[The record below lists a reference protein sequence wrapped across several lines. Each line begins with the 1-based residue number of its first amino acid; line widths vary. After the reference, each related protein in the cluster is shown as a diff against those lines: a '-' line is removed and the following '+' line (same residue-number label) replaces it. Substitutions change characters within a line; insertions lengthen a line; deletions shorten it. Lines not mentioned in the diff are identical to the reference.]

1 MRASKTLASAFAAAA
16 VVGAIGMAY
25 AQTPD
30 PATQS
35 TTATGTSALPS
46 QNQVTNSDASAPA
59 TTPSTPSTMSNS
71 AGTTTDTTGFQAE
84 RPAQADR
91 N

>member
-1 MRASKTLASAFAAAA
+1 MNASKTLASAVAAVA

-30 PATQS
+30 TTTTPAGQTM
-35 TTATGTSALPS
+35 
-46 QNQVTNSDASAPA
+46 QNQVTTPDSAAPTA
-59 TTPSTPSTMSNS
+59 AAP
-71 AGTTTDTTGFQAE
+71 TTTDTTGFQAE

>member
-1 MRASKTLASAFAAAA
+1 MKASKTLVSAVAAVA

-30 PATQS
+30 TTTTPGTPAEQTM
-35 TTATGTSALPS
+35 
-46 QNQVTNSDASAPA
+46 QNQVTTPDSAA
-59 TTPSTPSTMSNS
+59 PSS
-71 AGTTTDTTGFQAE
+71 TDTTGFQTE

>member
-1 MRASKTLASAFAAAA
+1 MRASKTLASAVAAAA
-16 VVGAIGMAY
+16 VVGAIGLAY

-30 PATQS
+30 PSTQS
-35 TTATGTSALPS
+35 GSPTDTSAQPM
-46 QNQVTNSDASAPA
+46 QNQVTTPDSSAP
-59 TTPSTPSTMSNS
+59 S
-71 AGTTTDTTGFQAE
+71 TTTSDTAATPTE

>member
-1 MRASKTLASAFAAAA
+1 MRASKTLASAVAAAA
-16 VVGAIGMAY
+16 VVGAIGIAY

-30 PATQS
+30 TTTQPASPTD
-35 TTATGTSALPS
+35 TSS
-46 QNQVTNSDASAPA
+46 QTMQNQPASPDS
-59 TTPSTPSTMSNS
+59 STPSTTAPDVS
-71 AGTTTDTTGFQAE
+71 ATPTE

>member
-1 MRASKTLASAFAAAA
+1 MKASKTLASAFAAAA

-30 PATQS
+30 TTTQPASPTD
-35 TTATGTSALPS
+35 TTM
-46 QNQVTNSDASAPA
+46 QNQVTTPDSAAPA
-59 TTPSTPSTMSNS
+59 AAPS
-71 AGTTTDTTGFQAE
+71 TTDTTGFQAE

>member
-1 MRASKTLASAFAAAA
+1 MKASKTLASAFAAAA

-25 AQTPD
+25 AQTPGTTTTT
-30 PATQS
+30 PADQTM
-35 TTATGTSALPS
+35 
-46 QNQVTNSDASAPA
+46 QNQVTTPDSAAPA
-59 TTPSTPSTMSNS
+59 AAP
-71 AGTTTDTTGFQAE
+71 ATTDTTGFQAE

>member
-1 MRASKTLASAFAAAA
+1 MKASKTLASAFAAAA

-35 TTATGTSALPS
+35 TTATGTTALPS
-46 QNQVTNSDASAPA
+46 QNQVTNSDASSPA
-59 TTPSTPSTMSNS
+59 TAPTTTMGNS

>member
-1 MRASKTLASAFAAAA
+1 MRASKTLASAVAAVA
-16 VVGAIGMAY
+16 VVGAIGLAY

-30 PATQS
+30 TATQPAS
-35 TTATGTSALPS
+35 PTDTSAQPM
-46 QNQVTNSDASAPA
+46 QNQVTTPDSSAPA
-59 TTPSTPSTMSNS
+59 TSADTAMTPT
-71 AGTTTDTTGFQAE
+71 E

>member
-1 MRASKTLASAFAAAA
+1 MKASKTLASAFAAAA

-46 QNQVTNSDASAPA
+46 QTQVTNSDASSPVTSP
-59 TTPSTPSTMSNS
+59 TTTMDNS
-71 AGTTTDTTGFQAE
+71 AGTTTDTTNFRAE

>member
-1 MRASKTLASAFAAAA
+1 MKASKTLASAFAAAA

-35 TTATGTSALPS
+35 TTATGTSALPP
-46 QNQVTNSDASAPA
+46 QNQVTNSDASTPA
-59 TTPSTPSTMSNS
+59 TSSGSTMSNS
-71 AGTTTDTTGFQAE
+71 TGTTTDTTGFQTE

>member
-1 MRASKTLASAFAAAA
+1 MRASKTLASAVAAAA
-16 VVGAIGMAY
+16 VVGAIGLAY

-30 PATQS
+30 TTTQPASPTD
-35 TTATGTSALPS
+35 TSAQPM
-46 QNQVTNSDASAPA
+46 QNQVTTPDSSAP
-59 TTPSTPSTMSNS
+59 S
-71 AGTTTDTTGFQAE
+71 TTTGDTAATPTE

>member
-1 MRASKTLASAFAAAA
+1 MKASKTLASAFAAAA

-30 PATQS
+30 ATQPASPTDS
-35 TTATGTSALPS
+35 TM
-46 QNQVTNSDASAPA
+46 QNQVTTPDSAAPA
-59 TTPSTPSTMSNS
+59 AAPS
-71 AGTTTDTTGFQAE
+71 TTDTSGFQTE

>member
-1 MRASKTLASAFAAAA
+1 MKASKTLASAVAA
-16 VVGAIGMAY
+16 VAVAGAIGMAY

-30 PATQS
+30 TTTQPASPTD
-35 TTATGTSALPS
+35 TSS
-46 QNQVTNSDASAPA
+46 QTMQNQPA
-59 TTPSTPSTMSNS
+59 TTDTSTPSTTAPDVS
-71 AGTTTDTTGFQAE
+71 AAPTE